1 MISFQVELDDAI
13 IFGQWIY
20 EGMDDIFV
28 LYLELDVE
36 PFDVRIPHEVLDG
49 FIFVFIVEFKEV
61 QLFDLQMV

>member
-1 MISFQVELDDAI
+1 
-13 IFGQWIY
+13 
-20 EGMDDIFV
+20 MDDLFV